1 MRKLKKNLSKLDEP
15 GIMTILAHL
24 NSLAIAILKHQ
35 KHLQHFIIINR
46 DLNGRRF
53 AKVKQEAGAKHGFS
67 SVLVGVALL
76 SVIHTWTCN

>member
-24 NSLAIAILKHQ
+24 NSLAVTILKHQ

-53 AKVKQEAGAKHGFS
+53 EHLYRCNSQKH
-67 SVLVGVALL
+67 LEK
-76 SVIHTWTCN
+76 